1 MQSSVG
7 RAGAGLIDPRTG
19 RAATLV
25 VLLGLTGL
33 SLGCGEG
40 RTARTPASAGAGAP
54 TPGGTAVVGVAAGGT
69 TLLPPLAGAALDF
82 ELGTALFLGLNYA
95 SWRGGALDYEPG
107 HSLGLA
113 RTWTLSPERA
123 ELTYQ
128 LDTRKRW
135 SDGQPIRARDVVFT
149 YGLLADTALALPL
162 SSTTVHI
169 DSVVAVDDSTVTFF
183 FDHAY
188 PGMLFDTG
196 VGIIPEHVYGT
207 LPRESMQGMAG
218 LEPADA
224 EGAAGLVVSGPFR
237 LDTWRPTEM
246 IGLARNDRSVTPAL
260 LDRLV
265 VRVVPDEVTRAAEL
279 RVGSLDAAQLN
290 SFRQAAALARE
301 EGIRIQR
308 APQRGYDYIAWNPAA
323 HSAFGDPVVRHALSL
338 AIDRGALI
346 RALDMVGY
354 SEPAW
359 GPYGSLF
366 STLQSEPPDDPMY
379 DPAEARRLLE
389 SAGWVDADGDGVR
402 ERGAERFDFELTT
415 SAGNERRESAVQI
428 IERQL
433 ADVGV
438 VARIRTEEFNA
449 LFGRAI
455 GRDYSAVL
463 LGWQVG
469 LDPDI
474 AIFWGDP
481 SSPLNVVGY
490 DDAETVALIDSA
502 QAQATAA
509 EAAPYWRRAGARVA
523 SDYPYAFLWYF
534 DLPLGVGSRLQ
545 DVEVDASG
553 FGHTMHRWWI
563 PPASRRDRADP

>member
-1 MQSSVG
+1 
-7 RAGAGLIDPRTG
+7 
-19 RAATLV
+19 
-25 VLLGLTGL
+25 
-33 SLGCGEG
+33 
-40 RTARTPASAGAGAP
+40 
-54 TPGGTAVVGVAAGGT
+54 VGVATGAT
-69 TLLPPLAGAALDF
+69 TLLPPLAAAALDF
-82 ELGTALFLGLNYA
+82 ELGGALFLGLNYA
-95 SWRGGALDYEPG
+95 TWRGGALQYEPG
-107 HSLGLA
+107 HPLALA
-113 RTWTLSPERA
+113 RAWTLRPERA

-128 LDTRKRW
+128 LDTGKRW
-135 SDGQPIRARDVVFT
+135 SDGQPIRGRDVVFT
-149 YGLLADTALALPL
+149 YDLLADTALALPL
-162 SSTTVHI
+162 SSTAVHV

-183 FDHAY
+183 FDREY

-196 VGIIPEHVYGT
+196 VGILPEHVYGA
-207 LPRESMQGMAG
+207 LPRESMQGMPG
-218 LEPADA
+218 LEPADP
-224 EGAAGLVVSGPFR
+224 EAAADLVVSGPFR
-237 LDTWRPTEM
+237 LDTWRPTEL
-246 IGLARNDRSVTPAL
+246 IGLTRNERGTTPAL

-265 VRVVPDEVTRAAEL
+265 ARVIPDEVTRATEL
-279 RVGSLDAAQLN
+279 RAGSLDAAQLN

-301 EGIRIQR
+301 EGIRIHR

-323 HSAFGDPVVRHALSL
+323 HPAFADPVVRHALSL
-338 AIDRGALI
+338 AIDRGTLI

-366 STLQSEPPDDPMY
+366 STLQSEPPDDPTF

-402 ERGAERFDFELTT
+402 ERGADRLDFELAT
-415 SAGNERRESAVQI
+415 SAGNERRESAVQV

-449 LFGRAI
+449 LFGRVL
-455 GRDYSAVL
+455 GGDYSAVL

-490 DDAETVALIDSA
+490 DDAETIALIDSA
-502 QAQATAA
+502 QAQPTAA
-509 EAAPYWRRAGARVA
+509 AAAPYWRRAGARVA
-523 SDYPYAFLWYF
+523 SNYPYAFLWYF
-534 DLPLGVGSRLQ
+534 DLPIGAGARLRG
-545 DVEVDASG
+545 VEVDATG
-553 FGHTMHRWWI
+553 FGSGVHRWWI
-563 PPASRRDRADP
+563 PPALRGDR

>member
-1 MQSSVG
+1 MSSEP
-7 RAGAGLIDPRTG
+7 RAGKARRSVKR
-19 RAATLV
+19 RAASSLLSLA
-25 VLLGLTGL
+25 VLT
-33 SLGCGEG
+33 LGCGEG
-40 RTARTPASAGAGAP
+40 RTPRRPASSDAGAP
-54 TPGGTAVVGVAAGGT
+54 TPGGTAVVGAASSAT
-69 TLLPPLAGAALDF
+69 TLLPPLAAAALDF
-82 ELGTALFLGLNYA
+82 ELGGALFLGLNYA
-95 SWRGGALDYEPG
+95 TWRDGALQYEPG
-107 HSLGLA
+107 HPQGLA
-113 RTWTLSPERA
+113 RGWTLKPERA

-149 YGLLADTALALPL
+149 YELLADTALALPL
-162 SSTTVHI
+162 SSTTAHI
-169 DSVVAVDDSTVTFF
+169 DSVVAVDDSTVTFV
-183 FDHAY
+183 FDREY

-196 VGIIPEHVYGT
+196 VGILPEHVYGPM
-207 LPRESMQGMAG
+207 PRESMQGMPG
-218 LEPADA
+218 LEAADA
-224 EGAAGLVVSGPFR
+224 EGASDLVVSGPFR

-246 IGLARNDRSVTPAL
+246 IGLARNERSTIPAL

-265 VRVVPDEVTRAAEL
+265 VRVIPDEVTRATEL
-279 RVGSLDAAQLN
+279 RAGTLDAAQLN

-301 EGIRIQR
+301 DGIRIHR
-308 APQRGYDYIAWNPAA
+308 APQRGFDYIAWNPAA
-323 HSAFGDPVVRHALSL
+323 HPAFADPVVRRALSL

-366 STLQSEPPDDPMY
+366 STLQSEPPDDPMF
-379 DPAEARRLLE
+379 DLVEAQRTLE

-402 ERGAERFDFELTT
+402 ERGADRLEFELAT

-438 VARIRTEEFNA
+438 LARIRPEEFNA
-449 LFGRAI
+449 LFGRVL

-474 AIFWGDP
+474 AVFWGDP

-490 DDAETVALIDSA
+490 DDAETTALIDSA

-509 EAAPYWRRAGARVA
+509 AAAPFWRRAGARVA
-523 SDYPYAFLWYF
+523 SNYPYAFLWYF
-534 DLPLGVGSRLQ
+534 DLPIAVGARLR
-545 DVEVDASG
+545 DVEVDANG
-553 FGHTMHRWWI
+553 FGQGMHRWWI
-563 PPASRRDRADP
+563 PPASRRDRPAP